1 MKNLLACQKLTSG
14 TGAAICKRLEPV
26 YNNIAEKFV
35 HLLVADDVTVWP
47 LCSSNQKMADMTYR
61 TCFWRHLGGLCIQLP
76 SQRSKR
82 LAFSQNGCLW
92 WQLGAKWA
100 QGWAR
105 GLIPKVQPCTK
116 RSNWTF
122 VRPRLNF
129 KQLSKQC
136 LKTRD
141 LGRHKK
147 SWL

>member
-1 MKNLLACQKLTSG
+1 MDEKSSCLSKNNIS
-14 TGAAICKRLEPV
+14 AATCKRSEPV

-35 HLLVADDVTVWP
+35 QLVVADDVTVWP
-47 LCSSNQKMADMTYR
+47 LCSSNQKWPI
-61 TCFWRHLGGLCIQLP
+61 WRIEHIFDVTSGGSVSNFLLKGQNVWP
-76 SQRSKR
+76 
-82 LAFSQNGCLW
+82 FSQNGCLW

-105 GLIPKVQPCTK
+105 GLIPKVQPCTE